1 MPIIP
6 ALERNRRPTLDNI
19 SVPDHHQH
27 TVPQLL
33 LRNFSFGTGRHK
45 QIWVFDKQAGKE
57 FKTAVRNVAMEGGFY
72 DFVVDG
78 KKHSLDPAMTR
89 LESTVGQDISN
100 IVKNHVIPTD
110 PETRVRLAT
119 FVAVQKLRTDAQ
131 RQQYFHLGELLRKT
145 LEDREGPL
153 PESVMP
159 QTTKEQSYAEA
170 ISMVPNLTKSAI
182 PHYLAK
188 SWILYGTTHQHPF
201 YISDNPVTLFNT
213 LNQSEFMGT
222 LGLAVKGI
230 EIYLPLSD
238 TLCLGLLCPTVE
250 AWLRNSLTR
259 MESAKAG
266 VEREIASLRSMIS
279 ALEGKSVHRFDP
291 LNVDH
296 QNSLQVLNAERQ
308 VFSRTKDFSLARSI
322 VDANPDARTGP
333 RLSIAGPSGM
343 MVPRET

>member
-1 MPIIP
+1 MPIR
-6 ALERNRRPTLDNI
+6 ALERDHRRPPDNDK
-19 SVPDHHQH
+19 VPDDHQH

-72 DFVVDG
+72 DFVIDG

-100 IVKNHVIPTD
+100 IVKNRVIPSD

-119 FVAVQKLRTDAQ
+119 FVSIQKLRTDAQ
-131 RQQYFHLGELLRKT
+131 RQQYFHFGELLRKT
-145 LEDREGPL
+145 LEEREGPL
-153 PESVMP
+153 PPSVLP
-159 QTTKEQSYAEA
+159 PTTKEQSYAEA
-170 ISMVPNLTKSAI
+170 ISMIPYLTKSALQ
-182 PHYLAK
+182 HYLDK

-213 LNQSEFMGT
+213 LNQSEIRGT

-230 EIYLPLSD
+230 EIYLPVSD
-238 TLCLGLLCPTVE
+238 TLCLGFLCPTVE
-250 AWLRNSLTR
+250 AWLRSSLAR
-259 MESAKAG
+259 MESVKADA
-266 VEREIASLRSMIS
+266 EREIASLRSMIS
-279 ALEGKSVHRFDP
+279 ALEGKSVHIFDP
-291 LNVDH
+291 PNVEH
-296 QNSLQVLNAERQ
+296 HNSLQVLNAERQ

-322 VDANPDARTGP
+322 VDANPDARIGP
-333 RLSIAGPSGM
+333 RLSIAGPGGI